1 MGRAYGAPGASLQG
15 WSSGIWRSAGQCHA
29 SRMSRRR
36 RIAWWLVCGLATILY
51 WTALGLDFLALQYC
65 HGLNCA
71 IGASARAARANE
83 TLAIGGALF
92 LLLAAGVLVAAM
104 RRAGRMRS

>member
-1 MGRAYGAPGASLQG
+1 MLCIPDVETAP
-15 WSSGIWRSAGQCHA
+15 H
-29 SRMSRRR
+29 RMVARL
-36 RIAWWLVCGLATILY
+36 WTGTILY
-51 WTALGLDFLALQYC
+51 WTALGLDFLAPQYC

-92 LLLAAGVLVAAM
+92 LLRAAGVLVAAM
-104 RRAGRMRS
+104 RRARRMRS